1 MEIMEYVTVSYDMV
15 WYDMNWQCGV
25 WHIFLFSCFYVLI
38 AGFPNVIVEE
48 LSNKAASYE
57 SLKKFNEWNSNADRK
72 VLKANCLTVLGES
85 PFFHNAVN

>member
-1 MEIMEYVTVSYDMV
+1 MV
-15 WYDMNWQCGV
+15 VRGV
-25 WHIFLFSCFYVLI
+25 AYILIFLFFVLI
-38 AGFPNVIVEE
+38 AGFPNIIVEE

-57 SLKKFNEWNSNADRK
+57 SLKTFNEWNSNADRK